1 MPPRGEYCHIVLAE
15 DEPALRVLLKRQLM
29 RAGYTVA
36 ATANGLE
43 ALDAIRQT
51 SPDIVIADWMMPEMD
66 GLELCRAVRELSKND
81 VLGFVFLVLLT
92 ANADKEHVLAGFEA
106 GADDYLT
113 KPYNAD
119 ELLARLRAG
128 QRILELQEKVKDRQL
143 EVHRSNAQLAIL
155 NSKLQEQAITDEL
168 TRLWNRRH
176 VYARL
181 DECAS
186 LAARHKKPL
195 SCIMIDVDEFKG
207 FNDTHGHHAG
217 DEVLREVAGT
227 LKATLRRTDLCG
239 RIGGEEFLV
248 ICPETGLHD
257 ALTNAERLRAAVE
270 ANSILIGGQPIG
282 VTISLGAAELS
293 PRHARP
299 QDLVADA
306 DAAMYASKS
315 NGRNR
320 VTRFDA
326 ISALSAA
333 ADSISTTDSVSA
345 AAG

>member
-1 MPPRGEYCHIVLAE
+1 MPPRSKRNHIVLAE
-15 DEPALRVLLKRQLM
+15 DDPALRVLLKRQLM
-29 RAGYTVA
+29 RAGYTVT
-36 ATANGLE
+36 ATSNGLE
-43 ALDAIRQT
+43 ALNAIRQT
-51 SPDIVIADWMMPEMD
+51 NANVVIADWMMPEMD
-66 GLELCRAVRELSKND
+66 GLELCRSIRELSKND
-81 VLGFVFLVLLT
+81 VLGFVFFVLLT
-92 ANADKEHVLAGFEA
+92 AKTQKKHILAGFEA

-128 QRILELQEKVKDRQL
+128 ERILELQEKVKDRQL

-155 NSKLQEQAITDEL
+155 NRKLQEQAITDEL

-176 VYARL
+176 IYARL
-181 DECAS
+181 DECAA

-195 SCIMIDVDEFKG
+195 SCIMLDVDNFKG

-217 DEVLREVAGT
+217 DEVLREVAGV
-227 LKATLRRTDLCG
+227 LKATIRRTDLCG

-248 ICPETGLHD
+248 ICPETDARD
-257 ALTNAERLRAAVE
+257 ALAHAERLRAAVE
-270 ANSILIGGQPIG
+270 AHSILIGGQPLS

-306 DAAMYASKS
+306 DTAMYQSKE

-320 VTRFDA
+320 VSRFDA
-326 ISALSAA
+326 PSASAA
-333 ADSISTTDSVSA
+333 AASISA